1 MALFA
6 DLHYGEDAWTDWG
19 SAQDAASDRVMAAV
33 LDVENPDLV
42 VYLGDLVTAN
52 NLPVPNASLYWDRA
66 VSAV

>member
-1 MALFA
+1 
-6 DLHYGEDAWTDWG
+6 
-19 SAQDAASDRVMAAV
+19 MAAV
-33 LDVENPDLV
+33 LDAENPDLV